1 MPPPLMVIGNKQ
13 DPTLRRPLLL
23 SAIDHTILHHPG
35 IIRTKKKRS
44 NTRLNSAK
52 TILKRVTVPTA
63 GNASL
68 PTAKKSYME
77 RLQYLTIKSS
87 EPRGVNLTGKRDSVV
102 ME

>member
-35 IIRTKKKRS
+35 IIIPKKKRS

-52 TILKRVTVPTA
+52 TILKRVTVPTV

-68 PTAKKSYME
+68 PTAKKSYMK